1 MALDVGVVPLKYLE
15 RLTGPTYKFACHLA
29 EYYWEADWQFGEEG
43 NTLAQYLP
51 ETLER
56 LAKEFAESE
65 GLRPDEKAEV
75 LKWVNALPY
84 DNEAVTLHFSV

>member
-1 MALDVGVVPLKYLE
+1 MALDVGIVTLKYME

-75 LKWVNALPY
+75 LKWVTALPY
-84 DNEAVTLHFSV
+84 DTGAVTLHFSV

>member
-1 MALDVGVVPLKYLE
+1 MGLDIGVVPLKYLE
-15 RLTGPTYKFACHLA
+15 RPTGPTYKFACHLA
-29 EYYWEADWQFGEEG
+29 EYYWEADWQFGEGG

-56 LAKEFAESE
+56 LVKEFADSE
-65 GLRPDEKAEV
+65 KLRPDEKAAV

-84 DNEAVTLHFSV
+84 ETGAVTLHFSV

>member
-1 MALDVGVVPLKYLE
+1 MALDIGVVTLKYLE

-51 ETLER
+51 KTLER
-56 LAKEFAESE
+56 LAKEFAAVSE
-65 GLRPDEKAEV
+65 GLQSDEKAAV
-75 LKWVNALPY
+75 LAWVKALPWDDGAY
-84 DNEAVTLHFSV
+84 

>member
-1 MALDVGVVPLKYLE
+1 MALGVGIVTFKYME
-15 RLTGPTYKFACHLA
+15 RLTGATYKFACHLA

-56 LAKEFAESE
+56 LVKEFSESE
-65 GLRPDEKAEV
+65 GLPPDE
-75 LKWVNALPY
+75 
-84 DNEAVTLHFSV
+84 

>member
-1 MALDVGVVPLKYLE
+1 MALDVGIVTLKYME

-65 GLRPDEKAEV
+65 GL
-75 LKWVNALPY
+75 
-84 DNEAVTLHFSV
+84 AVPTKRRRF